1 MPKTI
6 FGTTE
11 KSNFILN
18 MKSETLQKWIHGVLA
33 CCIII
38 PLIGAAV
45 LTLLAKINYFS
56 AAILYATGFTCVLFF
71 LIVMLKK
78 DMLFKDNRS
87 YLLIIAL
94 ALTAVISYYGTL
106 SKSADYIKVAL
117 LGNLGRYE
125 GLLAVLSY
133 LGIFLLATAVSK
145 ESTVERLFDL
155 LVGAGTVEAFVALL
169 QHLPFDFNT
178 SDYRDLP
185 TIAYENVFLS
195 SGLTGSPI
203 FYGAITTLT
212 GAVAV
217 VGAVYSAS
225 KRRAKLYA
233 AAAVFIFLTGMF
245 TCSVVPLIGEAAVI
259 LTVLIIE
266 AVNSGKFGGVKFDGK
281 FLNTSLKRAGAM
293 VAGLI
298 LTFVIVLFTQG
309 FYFRDRPI
317 AFYDSFYRLF
327 ITNTMTLTDH
337 GKGNIP
343 YTVEFWKEQW
353 GFALE
358 TANAVPVT
366 GVGPDCLAFARGQE
380 ANYNDKCY
388 NEFLYIAATRG
399 YISLAAYAALI
410 ISTIVVLC
418 KRMKQFF
425 GDKTK
430 WYIPCMMAA
439 VIGYVVQSCFN
450 ASSITTA
457 PFFWLML
464 GMVWATRLGKSEKD
478 S

>member
-11 KSNFILN
+11 RSNFILN

-33 CCIII
+33 CCIVI

-45 LTLLAKINYFS
+45 LTLLAKINYVS
-56 AAILYATGFTCVLFF
+56 AALLYATGFTCILFF

-78 DMLFKDNRS
+78 DMLFKDNKS
-87 YLLIIAL
+87 YIIIIAI

-106 SKSADYIKVAL
+106 SRSADYIKVAL

-125 GLLAVLSY
+125 GLLSILSY
-133 LGIFLLATAVSK
+133 LGIFLLATAISK
-145 ESTVERLFDL
+145 QSTAERLFDL
-155 LVGAGTVEAFVALL
+155 LVGAGVLEAFVALL
-169 QHLPFDFNT
+169 QHLPLDFNT
-178 SDYRDLP
+178 SDYRNLP

-203 FYGAITTLT
+203 FYGAVTTLT
-212 GAVAV
+212 GAIAV

-245 TCSVVPLIGEAAVI
+245 TGSVVPIIGEAAVI
-259 LTVLIIE
+259 LAAVIIE
-266 AVNSGKFGGVKFDGK
+266 AVNSGKFGGVKFEDCK
-281 FLNTSLKRAGAM
+281 LFNTSLKRAVSMTAAL
-293 VAGLI
+293 VI
-298 LTFVIVLFTQG
+298 TFVIVLFTQG

-327 ITNTMTLTDH
+327 ISNTMTLTDH
-337 GKGNIP
+337 SKGNIP
-343 YTVEFWKEQW
+343 YTVDFWKDQW
-353 GFALE
+353 GYAID
-358 TANAVPVT
+358 TANAVPLT
-366 GVGPDCLAFARGQE
+366 GVGPDCFALARGQE
-380 ANYNDKCY
+380 ANINDKCY

-399 YISLAAYAALI
+399 YISLAAYALLI

-418 KRMKQFF
+418 KKMKRFF

-430 WYIPCMMAA
+430 WYLPCLMTA
-439 VIGYVVQSCFN
+439 VIGYTVQSCFN
-450 ASSITTA
+450 ASAITTA
-457 PFFWLML
+457 PFFWLIL
-464 GMVWATRLGKSEKD
+464 GIAWATRID
-478 S
+478 NA